1 MAEHAADSPSE
12 IVDTAQQK
20 SREREDALHAKYGE
34 ILNTVASMEC
44 PDCKRTQR
52 MTVHPGHRVY
62 QLCGHARELPPLP
75 TQRLF
80 SDRRQ
85 SGKPRKARR

>member
-1 MAEHAADSPSE
+1 MAEHSADGPSE
-12 IVDTAQQK
+12 VVQEALRQERAQ
-20 SREREDALHAKYGE
+20 SENERVKYGE
-34 ILNTVASMEC
+34 RLNTVVSMPC
-44 PDCKRTQR
+44 PTCNRTQR

-62 QLCGHARELPPLP
+62 QLCGHAFRLPPLP